1 MAADGAKRTGLAAET
16 LSTKR
21 YPPRMH
27 GGGEWD
33 GSGPITV
40 LLVED
45 DRGDALLVQE
55 LLASEILSFEVTWVC
70 TLAEAVGSIGDGI
83 DCVLLDLGLPD
94 THGVE
99 ALRAVTHREQ
109 RPAVVVLTGIDDRV
123 SGAEA
128 VALGAQDYLSKS
140 SVDEQTLARSIRY
153 AIARHRAEDASRQ
166 LREADL
172 VQAERARLERG
183 LLPRPLTVN
192 PELTWATRY
201 QSGGRRVLLGGDF
214 FDAVELADGT
224 IRIVVGDVSGH
235 GPEEAALGVALRVGW
250 RAMVLGGQPPEATLD
265 AVERLLEAER
275 SLEETF
281 ATVCDIEILPDLRH
295 GVVRTA
301 GHPGPLL
308 FDGTAVVELE
318 VPLRRTPLATTD
330 ERAWVANPVD
340 LGPEWTLIVYTD
352 GIVEGYA
359 AGPAGR
365 GRLGIEGLI
374 DIVSGGLAESATL
387 EELAD
392 SVLAA
397 SERANGSPFRDDV
410 ALVLISNSARW
421 RP

>member
-1 MAADGAKRTGLAAET
+1 
-16 LSTKR
+16 
-21 YPPRMH
+21 MH
-27 GGGEWD
+27 VGGDSE
-33 GSGPITV
+33 GPGPVTV

-55 LLASEILSFEVTWVC
+55 LLSGEILSFRVIWVC
-70 TLAEAVGSIGDGI
+70 TLADAIGSMGAGI

-94 THGVE
+94 THGLD
-99 ALRAVTHREQ
+99 ALRAVTRGDE

-123 SGAEA
+123 TGAQA
-128 VALGAQDYLSKS
+128 VALGAQDYLSKA

-172 VQAERARLERG
+172 TQAERARLERG

-192 PELTWATRY
+192 PALTWAARY
-201 QSGGRRVLLGGDF
+201 QSGGRRALLGGDF

-250 RAMVLGGQPPEATLD
+250 RTMVLGGQPPETTLD

-275 SLEETF
+275 TQEETF
-281 ATVCDIEILPDLRH
+281 ATVCDIEVRADLRH
-295 GVVRTA
+295 ALVRTA

-308 FDGTAVVELE
+308 FDGTSVVDVAMLF
-318 VPLRRTPLATTD
+318 RRTPLGTTD
-330 ERAWVANPVD
+330 EPVWAANPVE

-359 AGPAGR
+359 QGPAGR
-365 GRLGIEGLI
+365 ERLGTEGLI
-374 DIVSGGLAESATL
+374 DIVSGAVAESGTL
-387 EELAD
+387 DQLAD
-392 SVLAA
+392 RMLAA
-397 SERANGSPFRDDV
+397 SERANGSPLRDDV
-410 ALVLISNSARW
+410 ALVLLSNSDRW